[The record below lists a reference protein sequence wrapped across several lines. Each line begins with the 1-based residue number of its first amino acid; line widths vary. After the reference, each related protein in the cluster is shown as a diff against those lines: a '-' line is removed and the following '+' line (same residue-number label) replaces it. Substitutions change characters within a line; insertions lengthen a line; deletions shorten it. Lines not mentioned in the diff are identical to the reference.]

1 MNKRDASLREVESI
15 RRDASL
21 REVESI
27 RPAASHDLTVL
38 IPSKNRPEDL
48 AKMLKYFSD
57 EKLPYKIIIVAE
69 GAGYED
75 ICSRAEGLSIELL
88 QLKAKSLAERIV
100 EGLKRVS
107 TPLVTVCSDHDI
119 VFTEA
124 IAKTGGFLMQN
135 VEYSACQG
143 HHGRFCDV
151 NNFELIDILWFTPS
165 LDEAEPL
172 QRLIS
177 LIRRYQPICWATF
190 RANALR
196 RIAESFLEYQGE
208 LYFELLWSLGAAIEG
223 KVKRLQLLYCLRLL
237 HDTSFKGHPLYL
249 FMESPRQF
257 FCDYSK
263 YSKRLTQHLIE
274 KTGSKENE
282 SSKILDLVHLVL
294 FSMAID
300 AGKINYFIDEMVN
313 HAGLLPSD
321 ERVKNSLKP
330 SCDSPPNFGFR
341 EVRTSKRSYKIHKVF
356 ESAEPQCEIFLEKDF
371 LKSVLKSLDSYGP

>member
-1 MNKRDASLREVESI
+1 MNIRDA
-15 RRDASL
+15 AL

-27 RPAASHDLTVL
+27 RPASSHDLTVL
-38 IPSKNRPEDL
+38 IPSQNRPEDL

-75 ICSRAEGLSIELL
+75 ICARDGGLFIELL
-88 QLKAKSLAERIV
+88 KSKAKSLAERIV

-119 VFTEA
+119 IFTEA

-135 VEYSACQG
+135 IEYSACQG
-143 HHGRFCDV
+143 HHGRFRDG
-151 NNFELIDILWFTPS
+151 NDFELIDILWFTPS
-165 LDEAEPL
+165 LEEAEPL
-172 QRLIS
+172 QRLIN

-190 RANALR
+190 RADALR
-196 RIAESFLEYQGE
+196 RIAESFREYQGE

-274 KTGSKENE
+274 KTGNKENE
-282 SSKILDLVHLVL
+282 SSKILDLAHLGY
-294 FSMAID
+294 FSREID
-300 AGKINYFIDEMVN
+300 AGRINYLIDKMMI
-313 HAGLLPSD
+313 HKGLLPSD
-321 ERVKNSLKP
+321 KRVRNSLKP
-330 SCDSPPNFGFR
+330 SCDNPTNSDFR
-341 EVRTSKRSYKIHKVF
+341 KVCTSKRSYKIHKMF
-356 ESAEPQCEIFLEKDF
+356 ESAEPNCEIFLKEAF
-371 LKSVLKSLDSYGP
+371 LESALKSLDSYGP